1 MNINEALKLLQKDG
15 RAVFNNYRK
24 DNPEWIPDF
33 SGKDLSQCNLVVNGV
48 NLVNLDKAILFD
60 ARLPIGDKFSSY
72 GKTVSLDG
80 AKYNM
85 NTSGQTFD
93 RLDDLGAIYITD
105 DKIAKRKESASP
117 QIFIS
122 YAWANAEVV
131 SAIDYWLRIKGL
143 DTKIDKRDFFA
154 GSRIQEEI
162 LRMMKD
168 SGVVLVFHSFESKDK
183 PWIEFERELVAD
195 LQMTAKTEGRVPP
208 RVIYVVIDDTPL
220 PGITEKNKI
229 AIMAKGKRFELVCEE
244 IYHHIL
250 QLPRTGEEIDLSQ
263 WQDFVF

>member
-1 MNINEALKLLQKDG
+1 MTKDEVLVLLKRTGGVK
-15 RAVFNNYRK
+15 VFNSYRK
-24 DNPEWIPDF
+24 MNPQWIPDF
-33 SGKDLSQCNLVVNGV
+33 SGTDLIECIFYYGDDYEEERA
-48 NLVNLDKAILFD
+48 NLDGVIID
-60 ARLPIGDKFSSY
+60 I
-72 GKTVSLDG
+72 
-80 AKYNM
+80 
-85 NTSGQTFD
+85 NTSGVDLHYLQQ
-93 RLDDLGAIYITD
+93 LGAQFKSIEQIS
-105 DKIAKRKESASP
+105 KRKEAISS

-122 YAWANAEVV
+122 YAWANSEVV
-131 SAIDYWLRIKGL
+131 SAIDYWLRLKDL

-168 SGVVLVFHSFESKDK
+168 SGVVLVFHSLESKDK
-183 PWIEFERELVAD
+183 PWIEFERELAAD